1 MLYLAMN
8 KQAPSTLKENTSGWE
23 AAGRFFWGYMNT
35 DRFTKFVVP
44 DATMVGFSQSKK
56 QASSTSLTAHVRI
69 GKQLRNLGGC
79 RRDRCGVSAHHAYSG
94 TSRSAPWSNRLL
106 IGGRMRQVMA
116 PLAAGVQERQ
126 PQLLSLEAFGEK
138 LSAGMVC
145 AVRVV
150 RDDLWM
156 EGPYWLIKL
165 CG

>member
-1 MLYLAMN
+1 MVCLPIMLTREL
-8 KQAPSTLKENTSGWE
+8 LG
-23 AAGRFFWGYMNT
+23 
-35 DRFTKFVVP
+35 VP
-44 DATMVGFSQSKK
+44 
-56 QASSTSLTAHVRI
+56 
-69 GKQLRNLGGC
+69 
-79 RRDRCGVSAHHAYSG
+79 
-94 TSRSAPWSNRLL
+94 PWSNRLL

-150 RDDLWM
+150 RGDLWI

-165 CG
+165 CGVWVDVGCTF